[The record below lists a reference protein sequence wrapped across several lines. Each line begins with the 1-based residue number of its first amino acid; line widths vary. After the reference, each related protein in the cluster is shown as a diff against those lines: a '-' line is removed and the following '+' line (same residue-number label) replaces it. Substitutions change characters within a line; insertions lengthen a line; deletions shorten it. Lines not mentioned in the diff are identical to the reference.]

1 MDNRIL
7 DLLKEKPIYIPRIL
21 FNNYKSLGITDQEL
35 IVIIAI
41 MSYGDKVIY
50 DPETFAKDINS
61 NKREVMKVINTL
73 FDKNILSLVIEKN
86 NRKTYEYISLDL
98 LYQKIL
104 NIILGS
110 SNEEE
115 TDNSIFSIF
124 ESELGRTLSPMEY
137 EKIKEWI
144 TSGNSNELIICALNE
159 AVLKRVDN
167 LNYIDSILN
176 SWRKKGYKTKEDVKK
191 EKESFRKKNEKI
203 EDIFDTDW
211 LNE

>member
-1 MDNRIL
+1 MDNKIL

-21 FNNYKSLGITDQEL
+21 LSNYKSLGITDQEL
-35 IVIIAI
+35 IIIITI

-50 DPETFAKDINS
+50 DPETFAKDING
-61 NKREVMKVINTL
+61 NKREVMKVINNL